1 MASIFVE
8 YVTDKDSPGYSEG
21 PLGLQVGNYGTLDF
35 MPKERYQ
42 NRRVEELTTEEAA
55 VNLVNRF
62 RRQGLFRICK
72 DLMASQD
79 LSNIE
84 DFVRLK
90 VAPLVE
96 RIESL
101 EEQIALMK
109 KSKRT
114 AK

>member
-8 YVTDKDSPGYSEG
+8 YAASKDAPGYSEG
-21 PLGLQVGNYGTLDF
+21 PLGLKVGSQGVLDF
-35 MPKERYQ
+35 MPKKRYQ

-84 DFVRLK
+84 KFVQLK
-90 VAPLVE
+90 MAPLVE